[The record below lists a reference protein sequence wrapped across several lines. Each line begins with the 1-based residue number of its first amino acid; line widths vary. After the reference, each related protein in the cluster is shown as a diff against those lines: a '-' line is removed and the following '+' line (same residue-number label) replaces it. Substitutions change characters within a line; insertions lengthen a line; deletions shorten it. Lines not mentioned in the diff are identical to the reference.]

1 MMLTAKKGEGSD
13 MRRKMEVAGKA
24 VGAGFLISLGAYA
37 LLKLGNPLGPFMFAF
52 GLLGVCFMKQNLFTG
67 KCGFMFADRI
77 RTDDLMIILVF
88 NLITG
93 WLFGFLYSYLD
104 ADIVSAAVSR
114 VEGWEFTFAFFVKAM
129 LCGAVMYIAVEMYK
143 KGTPLGI
150 IFGVPLF
157 IFCGLQHCIANVIY
171 LGVART
177 MDWSLVLAIFGNW
190 AGSLLVWL
198 LTKSISLEKLH
209 RENKEMKHKPL
220 TEGDYGLKANKK

>member
-1 MMLTAKKGEGSD
+1 MK
-13 MRRKMEVAGKA
+13 RKMEVAGKA
-24 VGAGFLISLGAYA
+24 VGAGFLISLGAFA

-52 GLLGVCFMKQNLFTG
+52 GLLGVCYMRQNLFTG

-77 RTDDLMIILVF
+77 RTDNLMIILLF

-93 WLFGFLYSYLD
+93 WIAGYLYSYLD
-104 ADIVSAAVSR
+104 ADIVQAALSR
-114 VEGWEFTFAFFVKAM
+114 VESWDFSFSFFVKAL
-129 LCGAVMYIAVEMYK
+129 LCGCIMYIAVEMYK

-157 IFCGLQHCIANVIY
+157 IFCGLQHCVANVVY

-177 MDWSLVLAIFGNW
+177 LDWSLLLAIIGNW

-198 LTKSISLEKLH
+198 LTKSISLERLH
-209 RENKEMKHKPL
+209 KQNVALKVLPDTKAGEVLNKEI
-220 TEGDYGLKANKK
+220 